1 MAVAQYIERFERR
14 VFGVITVVSL
24 IAGTICSV
32 LLVWSDVFDFNTM
45 PFWISSIVITLL
57 FFCTHMWL
65 FWWTHQPFRDTMKTV
80 ALLESSSP
88 TSARALQVSTRDTAL
103 ADILTPLLA
112 PPVTTLPQPTKLP
125 AHQSD
130 LLSLSLDQSMIG
142 IVAFDAARTIMYH
155 NAQAPVATNTG
166 GTLRLDITHDD
177 NEKIM
182 HWIERRS
189 KKAAHASHV
198 WARIAT
204 KSLGEEERKIYDI
217 AASFSKG
224 LAAETILIFFDR
236 TADYAP
242 EEDQLD
248 FISFAAH
255 ELRGP
260 ITVIHGYLDVL
271 QEELSPELKKDQAA
285 LLDRLTVSTNR
296 LSSYINNIL
305 NASKYDRRHFQVHP
319 VETTVKAVY
328 DTIDDDMQL
337 RATAQNRLLS
347 VHFPE
352 DLPTVAADKNA
363 VSEVFSNL
371 IDNAIK
377 YSNEGGHVTVTAKQA
392 GQFVEVSVTDRGI
405 GIPSNVLPNL
415 FHKFYRSH
423 RSRETVA
430 GTGIGLYIC
439 KAIIDS
445 HGGSVGVRSTE
456 RNGSTFTFSLPVY
469 NSVAKDIKPGHNKNT
484 VLVRHGSGWIRNHAM
499 FRD

>member
-1 MAVAQYIERFERR
+1 MAVTRYLEQFERR
-14 VFGVITVVSL
+14 AFITIASVSL
-24 IAGTICSV
+24 GAGILGSI
-32 LLVWSDVFDFNTM
+32 LLVWSDVYDFNSI
-45 PFWISSIVITLL
+45 PFWISGIVIMLL

-65 FWWTHQPFRDTMKTV
+65 FWWTHQPFRATMKTI
-80 ALLESSSP
+80 ALIESSQP
-88 TSARALQVSTRDTAL
+88 VSNQAIKIPSHDTAL
-103 ADILTPLLA
+103 VAALTPLLE
-112 PPVTTLPQPTKLP
+112 PPVTTLPQPAKSP
-125 AHQSD
+125 SHHSD

-142 IVAFDAARTIMYH
+142 IVALNANHEIVYH
-155 NAQAPVATNTG
+155 NKQAPVVM
-166 GTLRLDITHDD
+166 GTDNHLRLDITVHD
-177 NEKIM
+177 NEKIT
-182 HWIERRS
+182 HWVERRS
-189 KKAAHASHV
+189 KKSAHASHV
-198 WARIAT
+198 WTRIAT
-204 KSLGEEERKIYDI
+204 RPLGEEGRKIYDI
-217 AASFSKG
+217 AASYSKG
-224 LAAETILIFFDR
+224 LAAETIFIFFDR
-236 TADYAP
+236 TEDYAP

-271 QEELSPELKKDQAA
+271 EEELEPKLEKDQAA
-285 LLDRLTVSTNR
+285 LLDRLIVSTNR

-319 VETTVKAVY
+319 VETSVEAIY
-328 DTIDDDMQL
+328 ATINDDMQL
-337 RATAQNRLLS
+337 RATSQNRLLS
-347 VHFPE
+347 IDIPA
-352 DLPTVAADKNA
+352 DLPKVAADKNA
-363 VSEVFSNL
+363 ISEVFSNL

-377 YSNEGGHVTVTAKQA
+377 YSNEGGHVTVSAKQA
-392 GQFVEVSVTDRGI
+392 GEFIEVSITDRGI

-456 RNGSTFTFSLPVY
+456 RSGSTFTFTLPLY
-469 NSVAKDIKPGHNKNT
+469 DSVAKDLKSGHNKNT

>member
-1 MAVAQYIERFERR
+1 MAVVQYIEQFERR
-14 VFGVITVVSL
+14 VFGVIAAVSL
-24 IAGTICSV
+24 GAGVVCGV
-32 LLVWSDVFDFNTM
+32 LLVWSDVFNFNTM
-45 PFWISSIVITLL
+45 PFWVSSVVITLL

-65 FWWTHQPFRDTMKTV
+65 FWWTNRPFRDTMKTI
-80 ALLESSSP
+80 ALTESAHPIATQS
-88 TSARALQVSTRDTAL
+88 LQVPSRDAAL
-103 ADILTPLLA
+103 VDILSPLLA

-130 LLSLSLDQSMIG
+130 LLSLSLNQSAIG
-142 IVAFDAARTIMYH
+142 IVALDAHQAITYH
-155 NAQAPVATNTG
+155 NKQAPVVTNTSG
-166 GTLRLDITHDD
+166 ELLLGLASEDI
-177 NEKIM
+177 EKIM
-182 HWIERRS
+182 HWVERRR
-189 KKAAHASHV
+189 KKSTHAGHV

-204 KSLGEEERKIYDI
+204 RPVGEEQRKIYDI

-236 TADYAP
+236 TSDYAP

-271 QEELSPELKKDQAA
+271 QEELGPKLKKDQAA
-285 LLDRLTVSTNR
+285 LLDRLIVSTNR

-319 VETTVKAVY
+319 TETTVKAIY
-328 DTIDDDMQL
+328 TTIEDDMQL
-337 RATAQNRLLS
+337 RASAQNRLLS
-347 VHFPE
+347 VDLPD

-377 YSNEGGHVTVTAKQA
+377 YSNEGGHVVVTAKYV
-392 GQFVEVSVTDRGI
+392 GQYVEVSVTDRGI

-456 RNGSTFTFSLPVY
+456 RNGSTFTFSLPIY
-469 NSVAKDIKPGHNKNT
+469 NTVAKDLKPGHNKST